1 MTALPI
7 NRVIGQI
14 ITCPTRLQVLVLTT
28 IIWAGIY
35 LPGLGSVEL
44 KHEEPRRALPAIHM
58 LASGDWL
65 VPRVGSIPFLR
76 KPPMVHWLIALSFLA
91 TGTKSE
97 WAARLP
103 SALATLALA
112 LAIGGVGGYWLGTS
126 GGFFAAI
133 LFLTNFAILETG
145 RLAELEAVYVAS
157 FGIGLLIWITAWL
170 RGGHGWGLWLLP
182 ALFLSL
188 AMLTKG
194 PTHLLFFYGV
204 IIPTLFFAKDLRALR
219 HPAHWCALGLMVSLF
234 GAWAI
239 PCSLAAGEHDP
250 IGVWR
255 FWIYQITSRAGGSE
269 TGRFHLAAWL
279 LSFPNTLKNFLPWTP
294 LLFFLWQRGP
304 VTGQTKS
311 SLEPVAHPARAGR
324 DAGSARATNHDDAL
338 AAGNTRKEAWFR
350 GARFGM
356 VATCVLMSLLPNGS
370 PRYLY
375 PLFLVPCLL
384 LAQVL
389 IGPDARERVPT
400 TQSTIGERALKLW
413 RMVNRFLL
421 ILAGAAIVSVPL
433 LTRMNLVNW
442 IGLLACAL
450 LWFFGW
456 IVSRADPGDFSGH
469 LLQQA
474 VTTATVLMIAMLAYA
489 IAIVPRVNSLSYGA
503 REVADSIRV
512 KLPQNAILWVH
523 ENEYR
528 PFWYYLEP
536 QVRYFLSAEGLPPDA
551 RYVILPKQL
560 SARFTQNPRWKNAR
574 FQTLSE
580 IVDNEKK
587 EFVLL
592 EKRPEMTNDK

>member
-1 MTALPI
+1 LENHFTIGPAILWSPFLLVAHGCVLVARAFGSSVTADGFSAPYRFAMAFGTALY
-7 NRVIGQI
+7 GF
-14 ITCPTRLQVLVLTT
+14 L
-28 IIWAGIY
+28 
-35 LPGLGSVEL
+35 GL
-44 KHEEPRRALPAIHM
+44 
-58 LASGDWL
+58 
-65 VPRVGSIPFLR
+65 
-76 KPPMVHWLIALSFLA
+76 LIAFRLS
-91 TGTKSE
+91 KKYVE
-97 WAARLP
+97 ERWAL
-103 SALATLALA
+103 LATLAVWWGSS
-112 LAIGGVGGYWLGTS
+112 LAIYIYFNPSWSHAHSAFAVALFVWYWLKTREHRTTPQWILLGAIAGLMLNVYYANAMLLILVAAEALLVLRDVIQS
-126 GGFFAAI
+126 G
-133 LFLTNFAILETG
+133 
-145 RLAELEAVYVAS
+145 RSAE
-157 FGIGLLIWITAWL
+157 IPGLLPRYALFTIALLIC
-170 RGGHGWGLWLLP
+170 LLP
-182 ALFLSL
+182 TLISKRIVYGSPFESGYIPIQLWYWKSPFFLQVLFS
-188 AMLTKG
+188 ANHG
-194 PTHLLFFYGV
+194 LF
-204 IIPTLFFAKDLRALR
+204 
-219 HPAHWCALGLMVSLF
+219 S
-234 GAWAI
+234 
-239 PCSLAAGEHDP
+239 
-250 IGVWR
+250 
-255 FWIYQITSRAGGSE
+255 
-269 TGRFHLAAWL
+269 
-279 LSFPNTLKNFLPWTP
+279 WTP

-324 DAGSARATNHDDAL
+324 DAGSARATDHDDAL

-536 QVRYFLSAEGLPPDA
+536 QARYFLSAEELPPDA